1 MAIKKGDKVKVEYKG
16 TLDDG
21 SVFDSSEGHE
31 PLEFEVGA
39 GQVIPGFENAVVGM
53 KVGESKKI
61 HIEAKDAYGESDPKL
76 MKKIPK
82 EEFPKDMEL
91 KKGIMLG
98 METQQGPL
106 AATVVEVAEKEVT
119 IDLNHPLSGKAL
131 NFEIKVVS

>member
-1 MAIKKGDKVKVEYKG
+1 MLKKGDKVKVEYKG

-21 SVFDSSEGHE
+21 SVFDSSEGRE
-31 PLEFEVGA
+31 PLAFEVGA
-39 GQVIPGFENAVVGM
+39 GQVIPGFENAVIEM

-61 HIEAKDAYGESDPKL
+61 HIEAKDAYGEPNPKL
-76 MKKIPK
+76 TRKIPR

-91 KKGIMLG
+91 KKGMMLG

-106 AATVVEVAEKEVT
+106 AASVVEVTDKEVI